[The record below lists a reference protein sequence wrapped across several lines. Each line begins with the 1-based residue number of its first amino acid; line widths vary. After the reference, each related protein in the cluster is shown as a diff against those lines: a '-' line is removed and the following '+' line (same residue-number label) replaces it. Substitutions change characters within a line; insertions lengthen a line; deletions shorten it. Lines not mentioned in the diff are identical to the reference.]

1 MRDLAGKVAVVT
13 GSGSGLGL
21 AMAERLAREG
31 MTVVIADNRL
41 DAAEV
46 VATRIETNGGRA
58 SPMQVDVT
66 IRDSVI
72 ALADRVDDELGGA
85 SVLVNNAGV
94 AAPSPLLEPE
104 ESGWRWVMDVNV
116 FGVLYGIQTFVPRML
131 ASGEEAHVVN
141 TASYGGVIGPACFE
155 NNRTTGGT
163 GNPKDPGPMKSYMV
177 SKHGVVALSEGLA
190 GDLDGTRVGVSVL
203 CPEHHEP
210 SSIYENSAS
219 FRPAEFGG
227 PIPEIAGLAAE
238 AAKRRH
244 EGSKDATELA
254 ARVVRAIRERHFY
267 IFTHPEGRGLVERRF
282 EQILA
287 GFDDAGSFTGD

>member
-31 MTVVIADNRL
+31 MTVVIVDNRL

-46 VATRIETNGGRA
+46 VATRIETHGGRA

-66 IRDSVI
+66 KRDSVI

-155 NNRTTGGT
+155 HNRTTGGT
-163 GNPKDPGPMKSYMV
+163 GDPEDPGPMKSYMV

-190 GDLDGTRVGVSVL
+190 GELTAPACSACQYCALSTTNPAPSTRTPRASGR
-203 CPEHHEP
+203 P
-210 SSIYENSAS
+210 SSGARCRRSAGS
-219 FRPAEFGG
+219 
-227 PIPEIAGLAAE
+227 AAE

-244 EGSKDATELA
+244 EGSKDAT
-254 ARVVRAIRERHFY
+254 
-267 IFTHPEGRGLVERRF
+267 GRGLVERRF

>member
-21 AMAERLAREG
+21 AMAERFAREG
-31 MTVVIADNRL
+31 MTVVIVDNRI

-46 VATRIETNGGRA
+46 VATRIETHGGRA

-66 IRDSVI
+66 KRDSVI

-131 ASGEEAHVVN
+131 ASGEVAHVVN
-141 TASYGGVIGPACFE
+141 TASYGGVIGPASSS
-155 NNRTTGGT
+155 TT
-163 GNPKDPGPMKSYMV
+163 
-177 SKHGVVALSEGLA
+177 
-190 GDLDGTRVGVSVL
+190 
-203 CPEHHEP
+203 EP
-210 SSIYENSAS
+210 
-219 FRPAEFGG
+219 
-227 PIPEIAGLAAE
+227 LAAPGTP
-238 AAKRRH
+238 R
-244 EGSKDATELA
+244 T
-254 ARVVRAIRERHFY
+254 
-267 IFTHPEGRGLVERRF
+267 PGR
-282 EQILA
+282 
-287 GFDDAGSFTGD
+287 